1 MKAVVVEGK
10 FDLVVL
16 ETLFPQCAQRRIM
29 LREAHG
35 FSNVFAVTKA
45 LKDYGYDVLAVLDT
59 DTDKPGNDNRKVIE
73 RIQTT
78 GIVGRAINIVWMDA
92 NIEDVLKRAN
102 PNIHLQYGNGIILQQ
117 GIRKYKNAI
126 LALEEFRK
134 IQEFIGG

>member
-10 FDLVVL
+10 FDQVVL
-16 ETLFPQCAQRRIM
+16 ETLFPQIAQRKIM

-35 FSNVFAVTKA
+35 FSNVFAVAKA

-59 DTDKPGNDNRKVIE
+59 DTNKPGNDNRKVME

-78 GIVGRAINIVWMDA
+78 GIVGRSINIVWMDA
-92 NIEDVLKRAN
+92 SIEEVLKRAN
-102 PNIHLQYGNGIILQQ
+102 PNIHLNGSGIVLQQ
-117 GIRKYKNAI
+117 GIKKYRGAI
-126 LALEEFRK
+126 LALDEFNK